1 MLKEQHTVLP
11 ASDLQRAR
19 GYYHDKLE
27 LDPNEEHEGLLMYRQ
42 GQNSG
47 FDLYETE
54 NAGTAQNTQMGW
66 MTDDL
71 RSEMQ
76 RMRDHGVVFEEYD
89 FPEMKTVDGVVTM
102 PDGSMTAWFR
112 DSEGNFLC
120 VSQRAPGMDG

>member
-1 MLKEQHTVLP
+1 MLKELHTVLP

-27 LDPNEEHEGLLMYRQ
+27 LDPNEELDGVLIYRPDQ
-42 GQNSG
+42 GSA
-47 FDLYETE
+47 FELYETE

-71 RSEMQ
+71 KSEVQ
-76 RMRDHGVVFEEYD
+76 RMRGHGVVFEEYD
-89 FPEMKTVDGVVTM
+89 FPEMKTVDGIVTM
-102 PDGSMTAWFR
+102 PDGSMAAWFR

-120 VSQRAPGMDG
+120 VSQRAPGMGG